1 VLAAVNP
8 ADFQFSSYPISFDA
22 PQLSVRGVGIVEG
35 TGGTTAAR
43 VRVTLSEPDRNP
55 ITVHWQAVPETAGPA
70 DYATA
75 SGTVTIPAGQTAVT
89 IDPRV
94 VADAL
99 DEGTETF
106 RVRVTAALGTKIV
119 DPSGVVTIHD
129 DDPVPTVAIRDT
141 GRREDGVEAH
151 PVVVLSAPSGRT
163 VVVHYAT
170 HDGTARAGTDY
181 VRKDA
186 QLVFAPGET
195 RHVVRVVLV
204 NDAVHEA
211 TEAFQVALDGIEG
224 ATATRSVATVT
235 VTDDD

>member
-1 VLAAVNP
+1 MIAAVNP
-8 ADFQFSSYPISFDA
+8 ADGEIASVLIGFDA
-22 PQLSVRGVGIVEG
+22 PQLSVLGVGVGEG

-75 SGTVTIPAGQTAVT
+75 SGTVTIPAGQTAAT

-99 DEGTETF
+99 DEATETF
-106 RVRVTAALGTKIV
+106 RVRVTTALGTKIV

-151 PVVVLSAPSGRT
+151 AVVTLSAPSGRT

-170 HDGTARAGTDY
+170 HDGSARAGSDY

-186 QLVFAPGET
+186 KFVFAPG
-195 RHVVRVVLV
+195 RP
-204 NDAVHEA
+204 A
-211 TEAFQVALDGIEG
+211 TWCGWC
-224 ATATRSVATVT
+224 S
-235 VTDDD
+235 